1 MSGIFGYIGNRN
13 CKDSLVCGIKLL
25 EKRGSDMSGFA
36 LKINEEI
43 LSIKVKGNAD
53 VLSQEIKDDDI
64 LSFAGIAQTGRAY
77 RCKASDASA
86 NPSSNNLFAVAMD
99 GIIDNFD
106 SLKHWCANPFP
117 INTDEDLLLALLC
130 ITNSS
135 DKTELLI
142 KTDSMLMGNPTYA
155 FVCNNEDA
163 VYCKKGNAPLV
174 IGMASD
180 GFFISSEINALIPF
194 ASKYILLGDGEF
206 ARITKNKASV
216 FDINLKKIKKSL
228 LPVPEKSY
236 IESNYILSDEIYY
249 CPLTVKETYNNFVK
263 NSKLSFEYIK
273 MTHRSIDRL
282 SRIIITGSSGSFNV
296 AKISGYNFEM
306 LTDIPTFVR
315 PAGEL
320 RYSGTVMDKNT
331 LLIAISHRGE
341 NEDTISCVK
350 RAQAFGAKTIA
361 VTNNSSSYLALL
373 CNEIIN
379 PGCDFDCGDISLRSF
394 VSNYLAMCFLS
405 LYIGWKNSVVTE
417 LYLNVAIKM
426 AEMLPGKISA
436 SVKNT
441 PLLEKA
447 ANKILCSKNVFV
459 AGLGADWALSYEA
472 AQKLREISRINAG
485 AYCISELINTASC
498 LLDSSSLIVA
508 LITNKELMQKS
519 LRYLRYAKT
528 TGAKIIIVT
537 TANIEEEI
545 TDFDNII
552 SFNDSVP
559 IFNALPCITGI
570 YKLAVIINDMR
581 NQNDI
586 DKVG

>member
-1 MSGIFGYIGNRN
+1 MSGIFGYIGNRS
-13 CKDSLVCGIKLL
+13 CTEALVCGIKLL
-25 EKRGSDMSGFA
+25 EKRGADAAGLA

-43 LSIKVKGNAD
+43 LSIKEKGNAD
-53 VLSQEIKDDDI
+53 TLSKNIEENEVQ
-64 LSFAGIAQTGRAY
+64 SFLGIAQTDRAY
-77 RCKASDASA
+77 RCAASEFSA
-86 NPSSNNLFAVAMD
+86 KPAANNLFAVAMD
-99 GIIDNFD
+99 GRIDNFD
-106 SLKHWCANPFP
+106 SLKHWSAEPFP
-117 INTDEDLLLALLC
+117 INTDEDLLLAVLC
-130 ITNSS
+130 INNSS
-135 DKTELLI
+135 NKTELLI
-142 KTDSMLMGNPTYA
+142 KTDSMFQGNPTYA
-155 FVCNNEDA
+155 FICNDEDA
-163 VYCKKGNAPLV
+163 VYCKKGNMPLI
-174 IGMASD
+174 IGIGSD

-194 ASKYILLGDGEF
+194 ASKYIFLNDGEF

-216 FDINLKKIKKSL
+216 FDSNLKKIKKTL
-228 LPVPEKSY
+228 IPVPDKSY
-236 IESNYILSDEIYY
+236 SESNYILSDEIYY
-249 CPLTVKETYNNFVK
+249 CPLTAKETYNNFV
-263 NSKLSFEYIK
+263 NDSKLDFEYLK
-273 MTHRSIDRL
+273 LSRRSIDRL

-320 RYSGTVMDKNT
+320 RYSGTVIDKNT

-361 VTNNSSSYLALL
+361 VTNNPSSYLALL
-373 CNEIIN
+373 CSAVIN
-379 PGCDFDCGDISLRSF
+379 PGCDFEAGDISLRSF
-394 VSNYLAMCFLS
+394 VSNYIAMCFLS

-417 LYLNVAIKM
+417 LYLNVAVKM
-426 AEMLPGKISA
+426 AEMLPGKIST

-447 ANKILCSKNVFV
+447 ANKILCSKNVYV
-459 AGLGADWALSYEA
+459 TGLGADWALSYEA
-472 AQKLREISRINAG
+472 AQKLREISRINAN
-485 AYCISELINTASC
+485 AFCCSELINTASC
-498 LLDSSSLIVA
+498 LLDSSSLVIA
-508 LITNKELMQKS
+508 IITNKELMQKS
-519 LRYLRYAKT
+519 LRYLRYVKT
-528 TGAKIIIVT
+528 SGAKLIIVT

-545 TDFDNII
+545 SDFDNII

-559 IFNALPCITGI
+559 IFNVLPCITGI